1 MALSWGQGKIEVSN
15 HRQQILDLL
24 ADGWPVFQMFLHF
37 KAQGLGGSQATFYRE
52 IKKLKAELAQAKPS
66 ALPALASKVTPP
78 KVSDQR
84 SLTSS
89 ATPSVPSDGEEG
101 MSKRAQFHLSSQRDP
116 SELI

>member
-1 MALSWGQGKIEVSN
+1 MALSWGQGKIEVTAFG
-15 HRQQILDLL
+15 REIRD
-24 ADGWPVFQMFLHF
+24 FLVEGLTESEIF
-37 KAQGLGGSQATFYRE
+37 RRLKEKGLAQGKRTFHRS
-52 IKKLKAELAQAKPS
+52 IKTLKAEQPA
-66 ALPALASKVTPP
+66 ALPALASKARPP